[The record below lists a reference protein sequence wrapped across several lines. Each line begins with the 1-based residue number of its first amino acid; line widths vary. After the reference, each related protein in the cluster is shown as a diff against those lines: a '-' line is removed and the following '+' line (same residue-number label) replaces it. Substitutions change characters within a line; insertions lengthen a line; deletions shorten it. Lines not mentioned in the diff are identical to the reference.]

1 MSYLDTSA
9 TQLKVWEANVLWP
22 YIDSRSNVTYGVG
35 FLLATLEAFQAIPWL
50 TSDNIPA
57 VPTDVAT
64 AWATVR
70 AMTPNRLPHFYA
82 YPGHLVASQAT
93 IDAQLQ
99 TELTAL
105 DAELAQGFTGYTAYP
120 DAAKVALLDMGWNL
134 GYGELYHGYP
144 HMRAAVEAGQWAVA
158 AQQCSREGIP
168 PARNAWAAA
177 QFQSCTVQG
186 TE

>member
-1 MSYLDTSA
+1 MADTYLAASA
-9 TQLKVWEANVLWP
+9 AQLKIFEGSINFAYL
-22 YIDSRSNVTYGVG
+22 DSRSNVTYGVG
-35 FLLATLEAFQAIPWL
+35 FLLADLQAFQAIPWL

-64 AWATVR
+64 AWAAVR
-70 AMTPNRLPHFYA
+70 AMTPNRLPGFYA

-134 GYGELYHGYP
+134 GYGELYRGYP
-144 HMRAAVEAGQWAVA
+144 HMRAAVEAGTWVVA
-158 AQQCSREGIP
+158 AQQCSREGISP
-168 PARNAWAAA
+168 QRNLWTAA
-177 QFQSCTVQG
+177 QFQSCATV
-186 TE
+186 